1 LTVLSETPIAAAIA
15 GCAKPSSRSNT
26 IRIRWRCFSG
36 MLPSSVAA
44 TSLFRALLSKV
55 VPTWWI
61 YVAGQTTNPSLS
73 RLRITLGGVVF
84 VDSAGGTLSAVDISG
99 RGDGGAAIVVGMQAT
114 PRLRSWAGIGNLAAI
129 HPIGAGDDAT
139 LHRLP
144 EHLGE
149 TDHWH
154 GAGTRNDYRPTLVRV
169 RLSVEIALSLKT
181 KAIALIGGR
190 RAEPLSF
197 SALLLAINSR

>member
-1 LTVLSETPIAAAIA
+1 VIRVEEGVYAEDIEIDKSVSIVGSGSAILHGTIKTLIGSGNVA
-15 GCAKPSSRSNT
+15 ISGLAFQGRSNM
-26 IRIRWRCFSG
+26 G
-36 MLPSSVAA
+36 
-44 TSLFRALLSKV
+44 
-55 VPTWWI
+55 I